1 MIIAVAGVG
10 TGVGKTHVACALVGG
25 LRDKSKKA
33 VGWKPVESGVTAA
46 AGKTTDEALLAEVS
60 GGAAAPTLRLKAAI
74 APNMAARREGVT
86 IDAAAIR
93 NTLAELNKQHEV
105 VVLELAGGL
114 FSPFD
119 DTLDNA
125 EWLARCNLAP
135 RVLLVGWDRLGIL
148 HEISSCIRA
157 TRALGLPIHG
167 IVVAPPDKADESTG
181 SNALQIR
188 SRPQLRAMRVVEIPR
203 APVTEL
209 REHVELL
216 SLAE

>member
-25 LRDKSKKA
+25 LRDKHKKA
-33 VGWKPVESGVTAA
+33 IGWKPVESGVTA
-46 AGKTTDEALLAEVS
+46 GSKNTDEQLLTEVS
-60 GGAAAPTLRLKAAI
+60 GGAAAPTLRLQAAI

-86 IDAAAIR
+86 IDAIAIK
-93 NTLAELNKQHEV
+93 NTLAELNKKHEV

-119 DTLDNA
+119 DMLDNA

-135 RVLLVGWDRLGIL
+135 RVLLVGWDKLGIL
-148 HEISSCIRA
+148 HDISSSIRA
-157 TRALGLPIHG
+157 ARALGLAIHG
-167 IVVAPPDKADESTG
+167 IVLATPEQADEATG
-181 SNALQIR
+181 NNALQIR

-203 APVTEL
+203 APVSEL
-209 REHVELL
+209 RSHAELL
-216 SLAE
+216 TLAE

>member
-25 LRDKSKKA
+25 LRDKTKKA
-33 VGWKPVESGVTAA
+33 VGWKPVESGVTADSQN
-46 AGKTTDEALLAEVS
+46 TDEQLLTEVS

-74 APNMAARREGVT
+74 APNMAARLENVT
-86 IDAAAIR
+86 IDPIAIKT
-93 NTLAELNKQHEV
+93 TLAELNKKHEV

-119 DTLDNA
+119 DALDNA

-135 RVLLVGWDRLGIL
+135 RVLLVGWDKLGIL
-148 HEISSCIRA
+148 HEISSTSRA
-157 TRALGLPIHG
+157 ARAIGLAIHG
-167 IVVAPPDKADESTG
+167 IVLATPEKTDEATG
-181 SNALQIR
+181 NNALQIR

-209 REHVELL
+209 RSHVELL
-216 SLAE
+216 SLAD

>member
-25 LRDKSKKA
+25 LRDKQKKA
-33 VGWKPVESGVTAA
+33 VGWKPVESGVNAESK
-46 AGKTTDEALLAEVS
+46 GTDEQLLAEVS
-60 GGAAAPTLRLKAAI
+60 SGSAAPTLRLKAAI
-74 APNMAARREGVT
+74 APNMAARLEGVT
-86 IDAAAIR
+86 IDPVAIK
-93 NTLAELNKQHEV
+93 NTLAELNKKHEM

-135 RVLLVGWDRLGIL
+135 RVLLVGWDQLGIL
-148 HEISSCIRA
+148 HEISSTIRA
-157 TRALGLPIHG
+157 TRALGLAIHG
-167 IVVAPPDKADESTG
+167 IVLAPPEKPDEATG
-181 SNALQIR
+181 NNAMQIR

-203 APVTEL
+203 APVAEL
-209 REHVELL
+209 RKHEALL

>member
-25 LRDKSKKA
+25 LRDKHKKA
-33 VGWKPVESGVTAA
+33 IGWKPVESGITAES
-46 AGKTTDEALLAEVS
+46 KNTDEALLAGVS
-60 GGAAAPTLRLKAAI
+60 GVSAAPTLRLRAAI
-74 APNMAARREGVT
+74 APNMAARREGLT
-86 IDAAAIR
+86 IDAVAIK
-93 NTLAELNKQHEV
+93 NTLAELNKKHEV

-148 HEISSCIRA
+148 HEVSSTIRA
-157 TRALGLPIHG
+157 TRALGLAIHG
-167 IVVAPPDKADESTG
+167 IVLSSPETPDEATG
-181 SNALQIR
+181 NNAMQIR
-188 SRPQLRAMRVVEIPR
+188 ARPQLRAMRVVEIPR
-203 APVTEL
+203 APVSEL
-209 REHVELL
+209 RKHAELL
-216 SLAE
+216 TLAE

>member
-10 TGVGKTHVACALVGG
+10 TGVGKTHVACALVGA
-25 LRDKSKKA
+25 LRDKKKKA
-33 VGWKPVESGVTAA
+33 VGWKPVESGVTAES
-46 AGKTTDEALLAEVS
+46 KHTDESLLSEIS
-60 GGAAAPTLRLKAAI
+60 GGSAAPTLRLKAAI
-74 APNMAARREGVT
+74 APNMAARLEGVT
-86 IDAAAIR
+86 IDAVAIK
-93 NTLAELNKQHEV
+93 NTLAELNKKHEV

-135 RVLLVGWDRLGIL
+135 RVLLVGWDKLGIL
-148 HEISSCIRA
+148 HEVSSTIRA
-157 TRALGLPIHG
+157 TRALGLAIHG
-167 IVVAPPDKADESTG
+167 IVLAAPEKADESTG
-181 SNALQIR
+181 NNALQIR

-203 APVTEL
+203 APVEEL
-209 REHVELL
+209 RKHAELL

>member
-1 MIIAVAGVG
+1 MIIAVAGTG

-25 LRDKSKKA
+25 LRDANKRA
-33 VGWKPVESGVTAA
+33 VGWKPVESGVTAES
-46 AGKTTDEALLAEVS
+46 KDTDEALLATVS
-60 GGAAAPTLRLKAAI
+60 GGSAAATLRLKAPV
-74 APNMAARREGVT
+74 APNLAARREHVT
-86 IDAAAIR
+86 IDGNAIR
-93 NTLAELNKQHEV
+93 TALAELNQKHEI

-125 EWLARCNLAP
+125 EWLARSNLAP

-148 HEISSCIRA
+148 HDVSSTIRA
-157 TRALGLPIHG
+157 ARAIGVGIHG
-167 IVVAPPDKADESTG
+167 LVLAPPEQPDDATG
-181 SNALQIR
+181 TNAMQVR

-203 APVTEL
+203 APVAEL
-209 REHVELL
+209 RTHAELL

>member
-1 MIIAVAGVG
+1 VIIAVAGVG

-33 VGWKPVESGVTAA
+33 VGWKPVESGVTA
-46 AGKTTDEALLAEVS
+46 GSKNTDEQLLTEVS

-74 APNMAARREGVT
+74 APNMAARLEGVT
-86 IDAAAIR
+86 IDAVAIKT
-93 NTLAELNKQHEV
+93 TLAELNKKHEI

-135 RVLLVGWDRLGIL
+135 RVLLVGWDKLGIL
-148 HEISSCIRA
+148 HDISSASRA
-157 TRALGLPIHG
+157 SRALGLAIHG
-167 IVVAPPDKADESTG
+167 IVLGTPEKADEATG
-181 SNALQIR
+181 NNALQIR

-203 APVTEL
+203 APVSEL
-209 REHVELL
+209 RKHAELL
-216 SLAE
+216 TLAE

>member
-25 LRDKSKKA
+25 LRDKTKKA
-33 VGWKPVESGVTAA
+33 VGWKPVESGVTADSQN
-46 AGKTTDEALLAEVS
+46 TDEQLLTEVS

-74 APNMAARREGVT
+74 APNMAARLENVT
-86 IDAAAIR
+86 IDPIAIK
-93 NTLAELNKQHEV
+93 NTLAELNKKHEV

-135 RVLLVGWDRLGIL
+135 RVLLVGWDKLGIL
-148 HEISSCIRA
+148 HDISSTSRA
-157 TRALGLPIHG
+157 ARAIGLAIHG
-167 IVVAPPDKADESTG
+167 IVLATPEKPDQATG
-181 SNALQIR
+181 NNALQIR

-209 REHVELL
+209 RSHAQLL

>member
-25 LRDKSKKA
+25 LRDKQKKA
-33 VGWKPVESGVTAA
+33 VGWKPVESGVTAVSK
-46 AGKTTDEALLAEVS
+46 GTDEQLLAEISS
-60 GGAAAPTLRLKAAI
+60 GTAAPTLRLKAAI
-74 APNMAARREGVT
+74 APNMAARLEGVT
-86 IDAAAIR
+86 IDPIAIK
-93 NTLAELNKQHEV
+93 NTLAELNKKHDM

-148 HEISSCIRA
+148 HEVSSTIRA
-157 TRALGLPIHG
+157 TRALGLAIHG
-167 IVVAPPDKADESTG
+167 IVLAPPETPDDATG
-181 SNALQIR
+181 NNALQIR

-203 APVTEL
+203 APVAEL
-209 REHVELL
+209 RKHEALL

>member
-1 MIIAVAGVG
+1 MIIAVAGTG
-10 TGVGKTHVACALVGG
+10 TGVGKTHIACALVGG
-25 LRDKSKKA
+25 LRDKGKNA
-33 VGWKPVESGVTAA
+33 VGWKPVESGVVPENK
-46 AGKTTDEALLAEVS
+46 GSDETLLADIS
-60 GGAAAPTLRLKAAI
+60 GGAAAPTLRLEAPV
-74 APNMAARREGVT
+74 APNLAARRAGMT
-86 IDAAAIR
+86 IDGNAIR
-93 NTLAELNKQHEV
+93 TTLAELNKKHDV

-135 RVLLVGWDRLGIL
+135 RMIVVGWDRLGIL
-148 HEISSCIRA
+148 HDMSSTIRA
-157 TRALGLPIHG
+157 ARALGMAIGGLVLATPEK
-167 IVVAPPDKADESTG
+167 PDAATG

-188 SRPQLRAMRVVEIPR
+188 SRPQLRAMRVVEVPH

-209 REHVELL
+209 RKHVELL

>member
-1 MIIAVAGVG
+1 VIIAVAGTG

-25 LRDKSKKA
+25 LRDQKKKA
-33 VGWKPVESGVTAA
+33 IGWKPVESGVTADS
-46 AGKTTDEALLAEVS
+46 KNTDELLLAEVS
-60 GGAAAPTLRLKAAI
+60 GGSAAPTLRLAAPV
-74 APNMAARREGVT
+74 APNVAARRENVT
-86 IDAAAIR
+86 IDGNAIKT
-93 NTLAELNKQHEV
+93 TLADLNKKHDI

-125 EWLARCNLAP
+125 EWLARSNLAP

-148 HEISSCIRA
+148 HDVSSTIRA
-157 TRALGLPIHG
+157 ARAIGLAIAG
-167 IVVAPPDKADESTG
+167 LVLAPPDKPDDATG

-203 APVTEL
+203 APVSAL
-209 REHVELL
+209 RKHAELL